1 MLCFTT
7 PLLHENVVLK
17 QKRMD
22 SYFHQLLIKRLRSF
36 EINSNTNNTALV
48 RLGAGTEK
56 PSRKQTAATI
66 PVVLSSSSCP

>member
-22 SYFHQLLIKRLRSF
+22 SYFHQLLKRLRSF